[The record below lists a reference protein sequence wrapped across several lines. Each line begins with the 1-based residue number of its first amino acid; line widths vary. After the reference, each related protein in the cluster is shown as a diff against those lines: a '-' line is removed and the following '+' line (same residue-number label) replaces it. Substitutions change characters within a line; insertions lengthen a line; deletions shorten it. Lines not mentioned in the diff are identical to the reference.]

1 MTLPRTILFVL
12 LTILSLG
19 LALSEKTENSPAAEN
34 RVEKYQYEAVP
45 MGNEEDTEEIEA
57 TFSFENDCILVSS
70 AKVSRKAQER
80 TLLKLTQEGDLI
92 SGTRRRVANS
102 GSSSQT
108 LIWRDERR
116 AYIERTSGER
126 KETTVIKMI
135 PQGSTLAVEGSLVV
149 LLRSFPF
156 RSAAI
161 WHLFMI
167 DFRGSSIE
175 ATARQTGVERIT
187 VPAGDFLCYQIEIY
201 FGIPLFSQ
209 VACWLSTDKPHVLVK
224 SVGKR
229 GPFTPTYATSLIRRP
244 LR

>member
-1 MTLPRTILFVL
+1 MTIPRPILFFL

-19 LALSEKTENSPAAEN
+19 LVLSEKTQNSPAGEN

-45 MGNEEDTEEIEA
+45 MEKEEDTEEIEA
-57 TFSFENDCILVSS
+57 TFSFENDCIIVSS
-70 AKVSRKAQER
+70 TKVSPKAQER

-92 SGTRRRVANS
+92 SGTRRRVAHS

-108 LIWRDERR
+108 LLWRDEHR
-116 AYIERTSGER
+116 AYIERTSGEH
-126 KETTVIKMI
+126 KESTVIKMI

-149 LLRSFPF
+149 LLRSFPYQ
-156 RSAAI
+156 SATT

-167 DFRGSSIE
+167 DFRGRSVG
-175 ATARQTGVERIT
+175 ATARQTGIERIT

-201 FGIPLFSQ
+201 FGVPFLSK
-209 VACWLSTDKPHVLVK
+209 VACWLSIDKPHVLVK

-229 GPFTPTYATSLIRRP
+229 GPLTPTYVTSLIRSQLP
-244 LR
+244 